1 MWSIWRARSYKY
13 ISSIW
18 KEDLVLKLC
27 LYLHLPDE
35 HSYPLPA
42 FPSSKPI
49 VFFWVIFQD
58 NNNIRFQQD
67 PGKRRICFSWNVFPW
82 RKCSFITPSLSLSL
96 SFDPEFKK
104 SYYHDQTVTHSHSY
118 VELDQNLAPPPLP
131 KTCWN
136 SWISQKKTIWIVNSA
151 WAKMKYSPIWG
162 CHDASL
168 CLRLNLFITPFF
180 HT

>member
-1 MWSIWRARSYKY
+1 MGCFLKQKCLGDHCVVNLESKILQIY

-82 RKCSFITPSLSLSL
+82 RKCSFITPYL

-118 VELDQNLAPPPLP
+118 VELDQNLAPPPSLP

-136 SWISQKKTIWIVNSA
+136 SWISQKKLS
-151 WAKMKYSPIWG
+151 G
-162 CHDASL
+162 
-168 CLRLNLFITPFF
+168 
-180 HT
+180 

>member
-58 NNNIRFQQD
+58 NNNIRFRQ
-67 PGKRRICFSWNVFPW
+67 GRICFHEMFFLGENVL
-82 RKCSFITPSLSLSL
+82 ITPSREFRKSIITIKQLHIYIHRAGSKTCPNFLEHL
-96 SFDPEFKK
+96 NMPETMIFTEKISGRSIVGSNLKKK
-104 SYYHDQTVTHSHSY
+104 S
-118 VELDQNLAPPPLP
+118 NLGKPL
-131 KTCWN
+131 CF
-136 SWISQKKTIWIVNSA
+136 
-151 WAKMKYSPIWG
+151 
-162 CHDASL
+162 AS
-168 CLRLNLFITPFF
+168 NIKHNVFEIFF
-180 HT
+180 

>member
-1 MWSIWRARSYKY
+1 MGCFLNQKCLGDHSVLCGQSGEQDPTNIYVFC
-13 ISSIW
+13 IW

-82 RKCSFITPSLSLSL
+82 RKCSFITPSLSLSIL
-96 SFDPEFKK
+96 SLRK
-104 SYYHDQTVTHSHSY
+104 
-118 VELDQNLAPPPLP
+118 A
-131 KTCWN
+131 
-136 SWISQKKTIWIVNSA
+136 IITIKQLHIHIH
-151 WAKMKYSPIWG
+151 M
-162 CHDASL
+162 
-168 CLRLNLFITPFF
+168 
-180 HT
+180 

>member
-1 MWSIWRARSYKY
+1 MGCFLNQKCLGDHSVLCGQSGEQDPTNIYVFC
-13 ISSIW
+13 IW

-96 SFDPEFKK
+96 SILSLRK
-104 SYYHDQTVTHSHSY
+104 
-118 VELDQNLAPPPLP
+118 A
-131 KTCWN
+131 
-136 SWISQKKTIWIVNSA
+136 IITIKQLHIHIH
-151 WAKMKYSPIWG
+151 M
-162 CHDASL
+162 
-168 CLRLNLFITPFF
+168 
-180 HT
+180 